1 LNWFRDHLPKGQL
14 ILDASALINLL
25 GCGATE
31 IIFSALE
38 QPCLIEEKVFQEI
51 RRHPVPGLSH
61 TDALAVLGAAGFIEQ
76 VSMDAEEYQLY
87 IAMIQAPLGERL
99 DAGESAS
106 LALAHCRK
114 LPIVLDENK
123 GRLYASARFPE
134 IQMISSLK
142 LMIAAA
148 ARLGRD
154 PAFAREVIEEARQ
167 RSRMGI
173 PRDEKSFY
181 SDLSAE

>member
-61 TDALAVLGAAGFIEQ
+61 TIALEALSAAGFIEQ
-76 VSMDAEEYQLY
+76 VSMDADEYLLF

-106 LALAHCRK
+106 LALAQCRR

-123 GRLYASARFPE
+123 GRLYAAARFPE
-134 IQMISSLK
+134 VEMINSLK
-142 LMIAAA
+142 LMISAA

-154 PAFAREVIEEARQ
+154 PAFAREVIEGARQ

-173 PRDEKSFY
+173 PRDEKAFY
-181 SDLSAE
+181 TDLSAD